1 VTPRVEPNRH
11 SLKRLAPTYIMYARK
26 AITMRAI
33 QYDQFGD
40 YDVLHLVDI
49 PKPVPDS
56 GQVLVRMTVAGT
68 HPLDNTVRWGKLP
81 PGAVK
86 PFPLTPGSVGV
97 GTVEEPGESKLA
109 VGSRVMIS
117 GGRYGIAADGTWA
130 DYIVIDPSHLLPVS
144 DEVDDTAAAALS
156 AGAGYLTAYL
166 ALTELAG
173 FRPGQTVLAP
183 GSGGAVGQGGVEIAR
198 HLGASL
204 AITTATNTAK
214 AELSRAAG
222 YDVIDLTR
230 ESLRDGVARLT
241 GGKGVDVVLDGVAGP
256 ITGHALGALARG
268 GTLISIGYSAGMQA
282 DINVTDLIWK
292 AAHVHGFQ
300 FALFTQEQIN
310 ISNAGLLDLVVRK
323 DITPVVDR
331 VFPLEQAAEAQR
343 HLIEGGPF
351 GRVLLSL

>member
-1 VTPRVEPNRH
+1 
-11 SLKRLAPTYIMYARK
+11 
-26 AITMRAI
+26 MRAI

-40 YDVLHLVDI
+40 YDVLRAVDI
-49 PKPVPDS
+49 PKPVPDN
-56 GQVLVRMTVAGT
+56 GQALVRLTLAGT

-86 PFPLTPGSVGV
+86 PFPVTPGTIGV
-97 GTVEEPGESKLA
+97 GTVEVPGASGPA
-109 VGSRVMIS
+109 AGSRVMIS
-117 GGRYGIAADGTWA
+117 GGRYGIALDGAWA
-130 DYIVIDPSHLLPVS
+130 EYIVVDPAHLLAIP
-144 DEVDDTAAAALS
+144 DDIDDTSVAALS

-173 FRPGQTVLAP
+173 FQPGGTVLAP

-204 AITTATNTAK
+204 AITTATTTAK
-214 AELSRAAG
+214 AELGRAAG
-222 YDVIDLTR
+222 YEVIDLTR

-256 ITGHALGALARG
+256 ITGQALGALARG
-268 GTLISIGYSAGMQA
+268 GTLVSIGYSAGIRA

-292 AAHVHGFQ
+292 AASVRGFQ
-300 FALFTQEQIN
+300 FAMFTQEQIN
-310 ISNAGLLDLVVRK
+310 RTNSLLLGLVARK
-323 DITPVVDR
+323 EITPLVDR